1 MSDPTDKLSAQGP
14 IVASRAERQVQFI
27 SDALRAGERAIL
39 VSGRDLYSTRVPDAP
54 LAACVS
60 AAVRVLR
67 IGRPL
72 PELVELQEMIG
83 AAAGVTRGRG
93 MAPQALARL
102 LHTAEPRQSVILV
115 IDDADSLPRQTLYYL
130 AQMLDVLATGAP
142 ALQIVF
148 AAGPALLDTLSHP
161 DFETFR
167 NRITFAG
174 EVTEPSLE
182 RVQQKREPILYPD
195 TQHNKDLERC
205 DDSNKNRSA
214 LARASATSIAPL
226 SVQIPPLPTTPR
238 PLGRVSG
245 RISHRLPVAFEA
257 ALVLAMSCLVTIG
270 YFTFFAFS
278 DDPTQSSAP
287 AVESGAL
294 QKFAAAPD
302 RSPSAPLDPRQTHEV
317 ITSLIDQA
325 TAAAA
330 AGRFEEAG
338 RLEQAA
344 LQAAHAGVNA
354 PSQQVETALAQA
366 LPPSESATAAGQS
379 ETGGKTDQPILFPK
393 LAAPAAP
400 DAVPNQPVDV
410 TQRAQMAMVPDG
422 AAALVAA
429 DLPAFAP
436 IRVVLIFARNNVARA
451 ERTAAIRE
459 ALMGAEV
466 EVANLVAVDA
476 QRPRPSIGY
485 YFRSDRDAAVGVC
498 RRLEPLL
505 GAVEPVL
512 LQLRGRVPPGTI
524 EIAVP

>member
-1 MSDPTDKLSAQGP
+1 M
-14 IVASRAERQVQFI
+14 
-27 SDALRAGERAIL
+27 
-39 VSGRDLYSTRVPDAP
+39 
-54 LAACVS
+54 
-60 AAVRVLR
+60 
-67 IGRPL
+67 
-72 PELVELQEMIG
+72 PELLELQEIIG
-83 AAAGVTRGRG
+83 AAAGVAGGRG
-93 MAPQALARL
+93 MAPQALAQL
-102 LHTAEPRQSVILV
+102 LMTAEPRHSIVLV
-115 IDDADSLPRQTLYYL
+115 IDDADLLPRQSLYYL
-130 AQMLDVLATGAP
+130 AQILNVLAPDAP
-142 ALQIVF
+142 ALQVVF
-148 AAGPALLDTLSHP
+148 AAGPALIERLSHS

-167 NRITFAG
+167 NRITFADG
-174 EVTEPSLE
+174 VTEPSLP
-182 RVQQKREPILYPD
+182 QQDGEPVFYPD
-195 TQHNKDLERC
+195 TLR
-205 DDSNKNRSA
+205 NKNLKQENDPKKGDPA
-214 LARASATSIAPL
+214 LGHGNSLPIGPR
-226 SVQIPPLPTTPR
+226 SVQLQDLPAAPR
-238 PLGRVSG
+238 RLGGVPGNIAR
-245 RISHRLPVAFEA
+245 RA
-257 ALVLAMSCLVTIG
+257 AAAYKAAVVLAISCLVTIG
-270 YFTFFAFS
+270 YVAFLVFS

-287 AVESGAL
+287 VDKSNVQQE
-294 QKFAAAPD
+294 FAAASG
-302 RSPSAPLDPRQTHEV
+302 RSPSAPLDRQESNKV
-317 ITSLIDQA
+317 IASLIDQA

-338 RLEQAA
+338 RLEQVARQMA
-344 LQAAHAGVNA
+344 RLANGE

-366 LPPSESATAAGQS
+366 LPPSVSAAAAGQP
-379 ETGGKTDQPILFPK
+379 ETVGKTDQPILFPK